1 MGVIPVRTARSTRAT
16 SSRYLLVL
24 WLVAGA
30 IMAALVGA
38 GLTRTAPPPGIT
50 EPGVAVEIGLPLV
63 RVVLDIA
70 ALATVGLNLLPL
82 LIGVD
87 RLKQT
92 EEPLA
97 RARAIAVCTA
107 ALWGVAALTTL
118 ALQTSDYDPTHQ
130 LNTGLIWQYIHNN
143 GAGQA
148 LLIVAASALLQ
159 TVLGVFAVRRGEAI
173 PAELRSV
180 LALFTLLPLPVT
192 GHAASTAALRD
203 VGMIS
208 MELHVVGAMTWT
220 GGLLA
225 VIGLIGSR
233 RALLATTLPRFS
245 RLATLCIALAVVT
258 GVFNAWLELHLVPG
272 VPWYQMLFTTGYG
285 IMVLGKIG
293 CAAVLAVLGS
303 TIRMR
308 VLPLVVR
315 HQRTGLITW
324 AAFELAVMGL
334 AFGFAVVLTHA
345 PVVT

>member
-1 MGVIPVRTARSTRAT
+1 MSVIPTRTVRSTRAI

-24 WLVAGA
+24 WLVAGS
-30 IMAALVGA
+30 IMAALVGVS
-38 GLTRTAPPPGIT
+38 LTHTAPPPGIT
-50 EPGVAVEIGLPLV
+50 EPGIAVEIGLPLV

-87 RLKQT
+87 RLNQA
-92 EEPLA
+92 EDPLA
-97 RARAIAVCTA
+97 RARVIAVCTA

-118 ALQTSDYDPTHQ
+118 VLQTSDYDPIHR
-130 LNTGLIWQYIHNN
+130 LSTGVIWQYVHNN

-148 LLIVAASALLQ
+148 LLIVAGSTLLQ
-159 TVLGVFAVRRGEAI
+159 TVLGVLAVRRGEAI
-173 PAELRSV
+173 PVELRSV

-192 GHAASTAALRD
+192 GHAASTAALHD
-203 VGMIS
+203 IGMIS
-208 MELHVVGAMTWT
+208 MELHVLGAVAWA

-225 VIGLIGSR
+225 VIGLIGFR
-233 RALLATTLPRFS
+233 RGLLATTLPRFS
-245 RLATLCIALAVVT
+245 KLATLCIALVAAT
-258 GVFNAWLELHLVPG
+258 GLFNAWLELRLIPG
-272 VPWYQMLFTTGYG
+272 VPWYQTLFTTGYG

-293 CAAVLAVLGS
+293 CVAVLAALGG

-308 VLPLVVR
+308 LLPLVIR

-334 AFGFAVVLTHA
+334 AFGFAVVLIHA